1 MDAAEFWAQIV
12 QLIAVLALALVI
24 EVRAMYQR
32 VQAIDK
38 SRTRGARVAI
48 TIMYALAVIGLAF
61 SFLTGLSG
69 MTGASISEERTRLV
83 LYALIFT
90 FLVLVVAPTT
100 PLIWA
105 LVDDLPIS
113 PEGIRRWKLGQLR
126 AQVDEAFRQAH
137 RAARAARLESMGEAS
152 KRVVQAIRTDVGGYE
167 AGISPVDSAFER
179 FRLASALSSGLSEA
193 REEIDA
199 LLTVLA
205 DGNDLTSDDAK
216 RWRAAARTVRAA
228 GGRSMPGA

>member
-1 MDAAEFWAQIV
+1 MDATNFWAQIV

-38 SRTRGARVAI
+38 SRSRGARIAI
-48 TIMYALAVIGLAF
+48 AVMYALAVIGLAF

-69 MTGASISEERTRLV
+69 MTGASISDGRTKLA

-90 FLVLVVAPTT
+90 FLLLVVAPTT

-113 PEGIRRWKLGQLR
+113 PDGVRRWKLGRLR
-126 AQVDEAFRQAH
+126 GQVDEAFRQAD
-137 RAARAARLESMGEAS
+137 RAARTARLESMGEAS
-152 KRVVQAIRTDVGGYE
+152 GRVVEAIRTEPTVNDGGT
-167 AGISPVDSAFER
+167 SPVDDALEGFT
-179 FRLASALSSGLSEA
+179 LASLPSSGLSEA
-193 REEIDA
+193 RAEIDS
-199 LLTVLA
+199 LLIVLA
-205 DGNDLTSDDAK
+205 DGNDLTSAEVK
-216 RWRAAARTVRAA
+216 RWRAAARIVRAA
-228 GGRSMPGA
+228 GGRSMP